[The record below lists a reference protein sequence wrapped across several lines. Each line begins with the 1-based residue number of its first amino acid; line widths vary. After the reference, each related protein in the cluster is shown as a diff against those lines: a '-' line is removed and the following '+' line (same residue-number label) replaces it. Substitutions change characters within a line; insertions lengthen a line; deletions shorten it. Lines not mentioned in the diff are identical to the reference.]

1 MRPILLTCCSVALL
15 FNLITA
21 GAAAQTTGPA
31 PNAPEAVPP
40 LLQLRPSAAEPTTPA
55 PRRFQDSRFGVS
67 FTVPTAWNLTRR
79 DFEVSTFHLDA
90 RSAVHNA
97 QLRAVATISFNPHPT
112 STFSGALFY
121 FSVAPQTTS
130 TQCAFQ
136 ASTISPRPTTPV
148 QIGGLTFTHG
158 YDEHGGVC
166 TESRDE
172 IYTTW
177 RKQGCYR
184 FDVVINNFCGGDVS
198 GVRDI
203 NERELDSVRKRMQ
216 GILDTVHF
224 DGKQ

>member
-1 MRPILLTCCSVALL
+1 MRPTVPSRCSVILL
-15 FNLITA
+15 FHLITA
-21 GAAAQTTGPA
+21 GAIAQTGGPP

-40 LLQLRPSAAEPTTPA
+40 LLQFRPSVPEPTMPA
-55 PRRFQDSRFGVS
+55 ARRFQDSRFGIS
-67 FTVPTAWNLTRR
+67 FTVPAAWNLTRR

-90 RSAVHNA
+90 RSAAHNA
-97 QLRAVATISFNPHPT
+97 LLRAVASISFNPHPT

-136 ASTISPRPTTPV
+136 ATPTPSRTATAV
-148 QIGGLTFTHG
+148 EIGGLTFTRG

-172 IYTTW
+172 IFTTW
-177 RKQGCYR
+177 RKQGCFR

-198 GVRDI
+198 GIRDI
-203 NERELDSVRKRMQ
+203 NQGELASVRKRMQ
-216 GILDTVHF
+216 AILDTVHF
-224 DGKQ
+224 DAK